1 MYTLLLQSV
10 PPNAFVDEV
19 QPVGAQGISAG
30 KGLYVPAPHAVHT
43 ADVSPSPE
51 LNEPAAH
58 VVNRQALA
66 PGVAT
71 YLAWVHSEQVLAP
84 PPEME
89 PARHEVHTDSPVP
102 DANVPAA
109 QAPQTVWPVVLAKV
123 PARQE
128 VQVAAV
134 AVLYVPVGQTIQLP
148 SALHP
153 PYVPAAHEEH
163 CMMIA
168 GVYVS
173 PRKLKMEA
181 TSLAESARV

>member
-10 PPNAFVDEV
+10 PPNAFVEEV

-58 VVNRQALA
+58 VVDRQVLA
-66 PGVAT
+66 PAVAT
-71 YLAWVHSEQVLAP
+71 YLAWVHSEQVLVP

-89 PARHEVHTDSPVP
+89 PARHEEHTDSPVP
-102 DANVPAA
+102 DANVPAE
-109 QAPQTVWPVVLAKV
+109 QPPQTVWPVALAKV
-123 PARQE
+123 PAKQDTHADTGG
-128 VQVAAV
+128 VPV
-134 AVLYVPVGQTIQLP
+134 AVPYMPVGQPEQLRLP
-148 SALHP
+148 SALHN
-153 PYVPAAHEEH
+153 PYVPKAHEAH
-163 CMMIA
+163 CMMMA

-173 PRKLKMEA
+173 PRKL
-181 TSLAESARV
+181 

>member
-1 MYTLLLQSV
+1 MYTLLLQST

-71 YLAWVHSEQVLAP
+71 YLAWVHSEQVLVP

-89 PARHEVHTDSPVP
+89 PARQEVHTDSP
-102 DANVPAA
+102 AL
-109 QAPQTVWPVVLAKV
+109 AP
-123 PARQE
+123 
-128 VQVAAV
+128 
-134 AVLYVPVGQTIQLP
+134 
-148 SALHP
+148 
-153 PYVPAAHEEH
+153 
-163 CMMIA
+163 
-168 GVYVS
+168 
-173 PRKLKMEA
+173 
-181 TSLAESARV
+181 